1 MKRILVVLLVVVALI
16 SFSKTKLTFW
26 GFMMNDE
33 HAKKVL
39 EKFMAE
45 NPDIE
50 VEYVQLSWANGFDKI
65 VTAIAGGEDL
75 DVVELGNTWVA
86 NFAERNALESMDIFY
101 KNYGKDYVG
110 WNTVY
115 YQGSYW
121 AVPWLLGTRALF
133 YNLELFEKAGLNPD
147 NPPKTWEELYV
158 AAKKINELSDDIY
171 GFGMPAGENYSPWQ
185 QWFLPAV
192 WGTGGDIITEDG
204 KRALLTS
211 CKVKETAEFYKALS
225 EVSLKT
231 KQADL
236 AKAFGEGKIG
246 LYVSGAWDIDYLET
260 NYPETPFNVVFIPK
274 PAAWYGTHA
283 SFAGAEVLA
292 IMKHSK
298 HKKEAQKLVEFLI
311 RPDIA
316 MEVAMIWPAIF
327 PSHVDAG
334 NDPWF
339 EDHPMHKVFYEQNK
353 YAKPVPS
360 IPAWPKVQAVL
371 TEAIE
376 KIILQDADIDTT
388 LFEYNMKIQKILD
401 GEE

>member
-1 MKRILVVLLVVVALI
+1 MKKLFVIFFALI
-16 SFSKTKLTFW
+16 VVFSFAKTKLTFW

-33 HAKKVL
+33 HAKMIL
-39 EKFMAE
+39 NKFMEE

-65 VTAIAGGEDL
+65 VTAIAGGESL

-86 NFAERNALESMDIFY
+86 NFAERNALENMDLFF
-101 KNYGKDYVG
+101 NQYGKNYVG
-110 WNTVY
+110 WDTVKY
-115 YQGSYW
+115 HGKYW

-133 YNLELFEKAGLNPD
+133 YNMELFEKAGLNPD
-147 NPPKTWEELYV
+147 IPPETWEDLYR
-158 AAKKINELSDDIY
+158 AAKKIDALGDEIY
-171 GFGMPAGENYSPWQ
+171 GFGMPAGESYSPWQ

-192 WGTGGDIITEDG
+192 WGTGGDIISEDG

-211 CKVKETAEFYKALS
+211 CKVEETAQFYKALS
-225 EVSLKT
+225 KYSLKT

-246 LYVSGAWDIDYLET
+246 MYVSGAWDIDYLET

-274 PAAWYGTHA
+274 PASWYGTHA

-298 HKKEAQKLVEFLI
+298 NKEAAQKLVKFLI

-327 PSHVDAG
+327 PSHVEAG
-334 NDPWF
+334 KDPWF
-339 EDHPMHKVFYEQNK
+339 NDHPMHKVFYEQNT

-376 KIILQDADIDTT
+376 KIILENADIDST
-388 LFEYNMKIQKILD
+388 LFEYNLKIQKILD
-401 GEE
+401 GE